1 VSSNSI
7 YNFKVKASTE
17 KLAEVRRFVANNAS
31 KHQYSKKDI
40 EDVRL
45 AVDEAF
51 TNIIKHA
58 YNYNENEQVEIELD
72 INKDQICVSLFDKG
86 KSFDSSTYRFPNVRE
101 QIREKKRGG
110 MGVYLMHKLMDDVQ
124 YLRDSGINEIKM
136 CKKKS

>member
-1 VSSNSI
+1 MSSNSI

-17 KLAEVRRFVANNAS
+17 KLAEVRNFVANNARR
-31 KHQYSKKDI
+31 HHYSKKDI

-58 YNYNENEQVEIELD
+58 YNYNEDEQVEIELD
-72 INKDQICVSLFDKG
+72 IDPEQICVSLFDQG
-86 KSFDSSTYRFPNVRE
+86 KSFDTSKYRFPNVRE